1 VHVERRL
8 TEVRNEIEY
17 LVSVAEAR
25 LRRFDAVELDKK

>member
-1 VHVERRL
+1 VERSKGH
-8 TEVRNEIEY
+8 VNAYY